1 MEFCI
6 CLLKN
11 IKQINPNK
19 MIVRFC
25 VMPIGKALFRRRFQ
39 KKTAFSERKK
49 EAVAT
54 AARFEKPHRK
64 RPP

>member
-1 MEFCI
+1 LRYADREGF
-6 CLLKN
+6 
-11 IKQINPNK
+11 
-19 MIVRFC
+19 VST
-25 VMPIGKALFRRRFQ
+25 AL
-39 KKTAFSERKK
+39 SERKK